1 MHAHGIGARP
11 RAPACARL
19 RDIPKGGRGV
29 IHRETQASA
38 QTPSGLRR
46 IFLNSQ
52 SFTSKNP

>member
-1 MHAHGIGARP
+1 MRAHGSGGRP
-11 RAPACARL
+11 RALVCARIG
-19 RDIPKGGRGV
+19 DIPRVRRGV

>member
-11 RAPACARL
+11 RAPARARL
-19 RDIPKGGRGV
+19 GDIPSVLQGV